1 MQKCP
6 SATHQR
12 ICIGTGWDNTEFRSY
27 KFWSDTDEGASL
39 VETAESLERRNLA
52 KLLTNDEQRQLK
64 ATAEKQWAANGFSGS
79 QQMKL

>member
-1 MQKCP
+1 
-6 SATHQR
+6 
-12 ICIGTGWDNTEFRSY
+12 
-27 KFWSDTDEGASL
+27 
-39 VETAESLERRNLA
+39 LERRNLA